1 MSVRTERVAGEI
13 KQKLAELFQ
22 TEFTELYTG
31 LLTVTI
37 CRVSPDLHSCK
48 VYISLLGNVKP
59 KEQIVKEIQAEA
71 PHIRSA
77 LAGELRMRHTPELF
91 FYLDDTM
98 DEVDRINRL
107 FKQLN
112 DNGSAAAE

>member
-22 TEFTELYTG
+22 TEFTELYSG

-48 VYISLLGNVKP
+48 VYISLLGNTKS
-59 KEQIVKEIQAEA
+59 KELIVKDIQNAA
-71 PHIRSA
+71 PRIRSA

-91 FYLDDTM
+91 FYLDDTQ
-98 DEVDRINRL
+98 DEVERINRL
-107 FKQLN
+107 FKKLN
-112 DNGSAAAE
+112 DTNSAE

>member
-22 TEFTELYTG
+22 TEFTELYSG

-37 CRVSPDLHSCK
+37 CRVSPDLHACK
-48 VYISLLGNVKP
+48 VYISLLGNTKS
-59 KEQIVKEIQAEA
+59 KELIVKDIQHEA
-71 PHIRSA
+71 PRIRSA

-91 FYLDDTM
+91 FYLDDTQ
-98 DEVDRINRL
+98 DEVERINRL
-107 FKQLN
+107 FKKLN
-112 DNGSAAAE
+112 DSNSSAE